1 MKHLDET
8 EIARLR
14 EMLLLREARLASEV
28 DAALAAERSRS
39 DEGREV
45 DAGVVDLD
53 SALRIADIRRDEAEL
68 SAIHAALTRMDRG
81 SYGRCLSC
89 GSHIPIE
96 RLRAE
101 PAATLCRVCQ
111 ARAEEGHG
119 PPQLAP

>member
-28 DAALAAERSRS
+28 DATLAAERSRS
-39 DEGREV
+39 NEGREV

-111 ARAEEGHG
+111 ARAEERHG

>member
-28 DAALAAERSRS
+28 DATLAAERSRS
-39 DEGREV
+39 NEGREV

-101 PAATLCRVCQ
+101 PAATLCRLCQ

>member
-8 EIARLR
+8 EIVRLR
-14 EMLLLREARLASEV
+14 EMLLLREAQLASEV
-28 DAALAAERSRS
+28 DAALAAERTRS

-89 GSHIPIE
+89 GSHTPIE

-101 PAATLCRVCQ
+101 PTAKLCRVCQ
-111 ARAEEGHG
+111 ARAEEGRG
-119 PPQLAP
+119 PPQLGP

>member
-28 DAALAAERSRS
+28 DATLAAERSRS
-39 DEGREV
+39 NEGREV
-45 DAGVVDLD
+45 DASVVDLD

>member
-28 DAALAAERSRS
+28 DATLAAERSRS
-39 DEGREV
+39 NEGREV